1 MLNNVFWLG
10 VDAALSFAIALVF
23 WLSRKSKYL
32 SFGDWWNAEG
42 IAIWMIAG
50 VILFIILDGAG
61 KFREA

>member
-10 VDAALSFAIALVF
+10 VDAALAFAIALMV
-23 WLSRKSKYL
+23 WLSRKSRYP
-32 SFGDWWNAEG
+32 SFGAWWDAEG

-50 VILFIILDGAG
+50 VVVFIVLSAAD